1 MRSRPVLLLAIAA
14 NAGMLASCSARQPT
28 PVPVA
33 QASYE
38 TTLAAAQKRADSGD
52 YAGADRILADFALKT
67 PNKSQALE
75 LTFWRALFMVDPAN
89 RTAPA
94 IEGIRALDIYLNTP
108 GTVTYRP
115 QAQVL
120 KRTAMTV
127 QALRRAALLTPRVNV
142 NGRDTVFVNREEE
155 VEALRDQL
163 AKANAELERIKKRLA
178 NPGRE

>member
-1 MRSRPVLLLAIAA
+1 
-14 NAGMLASCSARQPT
+14 MLASCSARQPT
-28 PVPVA
+28 QAPVA

-38 TTLAAAQKRADSGD
+38 TTLAAAQKRADLGD

-89 RTAPA
+89 RTAPI

-127 QALRRAALLTPRVNV
+127 QALRQAAVLTPRV

-155 VEALRDQL
+155 VEGLRDQL